1 MNPSSTGPGR
11 IAGVDA
17 LRGGTMAAMIVVNNP
32 GSWSAMYPWLQHAG
46 WGGPVAPA
54 DLIFPTFLFLVGAA
68 TPLAMGRG
76 LESGEPRGTL
86 LRKAAR
92 RSVELFLIGVFLNL
106 YPDFEWATLRIPGV
120 LQRIALVF
128 LGCALAFL
136 FLDRRRIALLAVALV
151 GGYTLA
157 LALVPVPGAGGP
169 VVTESLSLPVWLD
182 DRILGAHTWRG
193 PGDPEGV
200 LSTFP
205 AVVTGLIGVLAGSAL
220 RRRPRPGSASL
231 GFALAGAALLAA
243 GALWSAR
250 QPPIKEL
257 WNAPYVLL
265 TGGWALVATGACLQV
280 VDGLGLR
287 KGLGPIL
294 ILGRHALTAFV
305 AAHLL
310 SDTAISVI
318 RWSDGSGGTTSLHH
332 FFRSILFTGWMSP
345 EAASLAQSIA
355 MLAVITSGLAIY
367 RSLSRRRS
375 PA

>member
-17 LRGGTMAAMIVVNNP
+17 LRGATMAAMIVVNNP
-32 GSWSAMYPWLQHAG
+32 GSWSAMYPWLQHAP

-54 DLIFPTFLFLVGAA
+54 DLIFPTFLFLVGVA

-76 LESGEPRGTL
+76 LEAGLPREVL

-92 RSVELFLIGVFLNL
+92 RSAELFFIGVFLNL
-106 YPDFEWATLRIPGV
+106 YPEFSLATLRIPGV
-120 LQRIALVF
+120 LQRIAVVF
-128 LGCALAFL
+128 LACACAFL
-136 FLDRRRIALLAVALV
+136 FLDRRRIVLLAVALA

-169 VVTESLSLPVWLD
+169 VVTESASLPVWLD

-193 PGDPEGV
+193 PGDPEGI
-200 LSTFP
+200 LSTLP

-231 GFALAGAALLAA
+231 GLALAGAALLAG
-243 GALWSAR
+243 GALVSTL

-280 VDGLGLR
+280 VDGLGWR
-287 KGLGPIL
+287 RGLDPVL
-294 ILGRHALTAFV
+294 ILGRHALSAFV

-318 RWSDGSGGTTSLHH
+318 RWSDGAGGTTSLHH
-332 FFRSILFTGWMSP
+332 LFRSILFTSWLPP
-345 EAASLAQSIA
+345 EAASLAQSVA
-355 MLAVITSGLAIY
+355 MLAVITAGLAVF
-367 RSLSRRRS
+367 RNLSKRRK